1 MAKSC
6 DLAILG
12 GGPGG
17 YVAAI
22 RAAQLGISSC
32 LVEMAVPGGV
42 CLNWGCIPSKSL
54 IHQASQFRA
63 LAEMEA
69 VGVAVDRKGLDYR
82 RVQSKSREAAE
93 TLARG
98 VAALLKKNKVDVV
111 TARGVLAG
119 PGRIALSG
127 GEAGGSTVEAKNII
141 IATGSRP
148 LRVPGFAIDEKVVLS
163 STGALALTVLPKSMA
178 ILGAGAIGCEFA
190 FVMNAFG
197 VRVTLVEMAPHILPT
212 EDHEVAAVLEA
223 SLRRSGIDVR
233 TNTRAL
239 GFRESG
245 AEATVD
251 IETAGKPESIR
262 AEKILAAFGRTP
274 NTDGIGLDIVGLAVD
289 KTGRIITDAHSRTT
303 VPGIYA
309 VGDVTTTP
317 ALAHVASKEG
327 EIAVEH
333 IAGRPI
339 GSGIDPDLIPS
350 AVYCEP
356 QVAGFGL
363 REDRAKREGVPYT
376 ASVFPYRGAGKSVA
390 IGKTTGLVKILA
402 APDTGEILGAHIV
415 GHDATELIHELLL
428 AKAAE
433 LTTEDVAG
441 MMHAHPTL
449 AEAVM
454 EAARGVDGR
463 PIHL

>member
-1 MAKSC
+1 MAKFY

-22 RAAQLGISSC
+22 RAAQLGLSAC
-32 LVEMAVPGGV
+32 LIEMAVPGGV
-42 CLNWGCIPSKSL
+42 CLNWGCIPSKSV

-69 VGVAVDRKGLDYR
+69 VGVGVDRRGLDYG
-82 RVQSKSREAAE
+82 RVQARSREAAD

-98 VAALLKKNKVDVV
+98 VAALLKKNNVDVV
-111 TARGVLAG
+111 MARGTLR
-119 PGRIALSG
+119 GRGGIALSG
-127 GEAGGSTVEAKNII
+127 GQADGSTIEAKTII
-141 IATGSRP
+141 VATGSRP

-163 STGALALTVLPKSMA
+163 STGALSLEVLPASMA
-178 ILGAGAIGCEFA
+178 ILGAGAVGCEFA

-197 VRVTLVEMAPHILPT
+197 VRVTLLEVAPHILPA

-239 GFRESG
+239 GLREGG
-245 AEATVD
+245 AEAIVD
-251 IETAGKPESIR
+251 IETAGKPASVR

-274 NTDGIGLDIVGLAVD
+274 NTDGIGLDAAGVAVD
-289 KTGRIITDAHSRTT
+289 PAGRILTDAPPGRTN
-303 VPGIYA
+303 VPGLYA

-333 IAGRPI
+333 IAGRPV
-339 GSGIDPDLIPS
+339 GAGLDPDLVPS

-356 QVAGFGL
+356 QVVGFGL
-363 REDRAKREGVPYT
+363 REDEARRESVRYA
-376 ASVFPYRGAGKSVA
+376 ASVFP
-390 IGKTTGLVKILA
+390 TA
-402 APDTGEILGAHIV
+402 APAR
-415 GHDATELIHELLL
+415 AWPS
-428 AKAAE
+428 
-433 LTTEDVAG
+433 AG
-441 MMHAHPTL
+441 PRASSRSWRPPTP
-449 AEAVM
+449 
-454 EAARGVDGR
+454 ARSWAPTSSGR
-463 PIHL
+463 TRRSSFTNCCSPRPPS